1 MAALRK
7 AQLRTGSLILVLLVA
22 GILAAVNIIAQ
33 RFFFRLDLTEDK
45 RHSVA
50 PATRAILEGMDDVVG
65 IDVYFSRDLP
75 PYLTTLRR
83 EVEDTLDEYRAFSKG
98 NLSVEFKDPG
108 DDPVTRERLRAL
120 GIPEIQLEILEK
132 DQFRLTTAYMGI
144 ALRYGGR
151 SEAIPV
157 VQNTS
162 RLEYELTSA
171 ILRLTTE
178 ERKSVGWIGGSRQ
191 GAAPAAANPLQRELA
206 KFYEIESLQTDGL
219 REIPDGIDTLVLVG
233 PRELPDEAR
242 FAVDQFLMGGGRVVF
257 LVDHFSLDAGGVYPA
272 PVESGVHDLLEG
284 YGVRVN
290 RDVVIEPASNA
301 PASFSSGIMQFRLP
315 YPFWPRVTRK
325 FLNGE
330 HPVTAGLESIVI
342 PWTSSLDVLA
352 DEEGNVRAEVLAA
365 STPSSWTESGRYDFS
380 PQRRLRLPVEEGARR
395 SRPLVVLLQGRF
407 RSAWKDREPPS
418 ADEGAPAALLDES
431 EETAILV
438 IGSSSMARPE
448 FLRQFPA
455 DAVFL
460 MNAVDW
466 MTFGTDLIG
475 IRSRTGGERALSEFT
490 AREKTLLKAANVVVL
505 PALVALYGFVTLLA
519 RRRRKNAG

>member
-1 MAALRK
+1 M
-7 AQLRTGSLILVLLVA
+7 ILVLLVA

-50 PATRAILEGMDDVVG
+50 PATRAVLEALDDVVG

-83 EVEDTLDEYRAFSKG
+83 EVEDTLDEYRAFSRG
-98 NLSVEFKDPG
+98 NLSLEFKDPG

-132 DQFRLTTAYMGI
+132 DQFHLTTAYMGI

-157 VQNTS
+157 VQSTS

-171 ILRLTTE
+171 ILRLTTQ
-178 ERKSVGWIGGSRQ
+178 ERKRVGWIGGSRE
-191 GAAPAAANPLQRELA
+191 GAAPAAGNPLQMELG
-206 KFYEIESLQTDGL
+206 KFYEMENLPTEGL
-219 REIPDGIDTLVLVG
+219 REIPDGVDTLVLVG
-233 PRELPDEAR
+233 PRDFPDEAR
-242 FAVDQFLMGGGRVVF
+242 FAVDQFLMGGGRAIF
-257 LVDHFSLDAGGVYPA
+257 LVDHFSMADGGVYPV

-301 PASFSSGIMQFRLP
+301 PASFSSGIMQFRVP

-325 FLNGE
+325 FLSGS

-352 DEEGNVRAEVLAA
+352 EEGGDVRGEVLAA

-380 PQRRLRLPVEEGARR
+380 PQRRLQLPAEEGARR
-395 SRPLVVLLQGRF
+395 SRPLAILLQGRF
-407 RSAWKDREPPS
+407 RSAWKDREPPP
-418 ADEGAPAALLDES
+418 ADEGGPAALIDES
-431 EETAILV
+431 EETAVLV

-448 FLRQFPA
+448 FLQQFPA
-455 DAVFL
+455 NAVFL

-466 MTFGTDLIG
+466 MAFGTDLIG
-475 IRSRTGGERALSEFT
+475 IRSRMGGERALSELT
-490 AREKTLLKAANVVVL
+490 VRERSLLKAANVLVL
-505 PALVALYGFVTLLA
+505 PSLVALYGFVTLLA
-519 RRRRKNAG
+519 RRRRKNAD